1 MPKLRWKKCELRKA
15 MDIYYSSNIPEKI
28 EKEMGDVNKLDVQA
42 LAKEVV
48 KRKRE
53 FLR

>member
-1 MPKLRWKKCELRKA
+1 
-15 MDIYYSSNIPEKI
+15 MDIYYSSNVPEKI
-28 EKEMGDVNKLDVQA
+28 EKEMGDVKKLDVQA
-42 LAKEVV
+42 LTKEAM

>member
-1 MPKLRWKKCELRKA
+1 MN
-15 MDIYYSSNIPEKI
+15 IYYFSNVPDKI
-28 EKEMGDVNKLDVQA
+28 EKEMGDIKKLDVQE
-42 LAKEVV
+42 LTKEAM